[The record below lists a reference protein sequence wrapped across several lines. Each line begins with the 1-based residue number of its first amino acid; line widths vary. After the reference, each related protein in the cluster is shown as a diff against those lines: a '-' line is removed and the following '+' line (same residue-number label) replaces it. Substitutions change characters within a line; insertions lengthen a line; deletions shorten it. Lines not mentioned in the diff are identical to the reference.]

1 MSEKPSYEK
10 SKQAVDKLAT
20 EMVKHG
26 MARDS
31 ESAQRKAAEIA
42 RQADKKQGR

>member
-1 MSEKPSYEK
+1 MSEKSQYEK
-10 SKQAVDKLAT
+10 SKQAVDKLAG

-31 ESAQRKAAEIA
+31 ESGQRKAAEIA

>member
-1 MSEKPSYEK
+1 MSEKSQYEK
-10 SKQAVDKLAT
+10 SKQAVDKLAG